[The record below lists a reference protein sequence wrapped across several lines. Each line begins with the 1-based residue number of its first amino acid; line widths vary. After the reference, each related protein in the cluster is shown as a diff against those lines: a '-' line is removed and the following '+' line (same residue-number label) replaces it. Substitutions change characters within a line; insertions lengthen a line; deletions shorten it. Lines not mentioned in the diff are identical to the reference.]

1 MTLSHTN
8 LRSTA
13 ASILFACATIGPAI
27 TTHSQ
32 EPLDPTPTPT
42 PAHPYAVEV
51 VAATGPFGP
60 APYDDPASVLGMP
73 STRFHDPWGGM
84 SGGTTERRVKLVE
97 APYNLDPS
105 RTRKLLTTLDAGSSI
120 VVRFQQPITN
130 HPAHPFGI
138 DFLVFGNAFYP
149 ARGAANDAADLN
161 SLMLASGALLEP
173 LKVSVSP
180 GPTGAPG
187 QDPSNPTSWEWYR
200 FDNGPFADTAF
211 PTHAYRWSRSLSTWT
226 DALMD
231 FTKPVNPAFRSTL
244 ESGGLSAADALDFYD
259 GSGGGTGFD
268 IAESGF
274 ASIQYVRLEASPGFD
289 AGEIDA
295 LAAVRPAILGDSLT
309 LAASSDSASTP
320 PTLRFQFPDHPQLT
334 AVALTFT
341 HLTDHAR
348 ITTSPQP
355 SQPPLPSTFGRL
367 IIASLLAASPILGS
381 NSPVFLADLT
391 VGTGAD
397 YSGDGS
403 DLALLRE
410 GPQGWEH
417 LPATFDPSSRALTS
431 HSLTNLAPIAL
442 IQMLPPRIHLGQPSR
457 PSTTQGLTVR
467 FAALPG
473 FIYTLE
479 RSPAPDFAH
488 TTEVANTSPALAHE
502 ASLSDNTPDAS
513 AFYRVRVH
521 QR

>member
-1 MTLSHTN
+1 MNLPLPISQT
-8 LRSTA
+8 LRS
-13 ASILFACATIGPAI
+13 SILLACALTARAE
-27 TTHSQ
+27 T
-32 EPLDPTPTPT
+32 TPTPA
-42 PAHPYAVEV
+42 PAHPYAVEI

-73 STRFHDPWGGM
+73 STRFHDAWGGM

-97 APYNLDPS
+97 APYNLDPT
-105 RTRKLLTTLDAGSSI
+105 RTRKLITTLDTGSSI
-120 VVRFQQPITN
+120 VVRFDQPITN

-187 QDPSNPTSWEWYR
+187 HIASDPATWEWYR
-200 FDNGPFADTAF
+200 FDNGPYADTAF

-226 DALMD
+226 DELMD

-295 LAAVRPAILGDSLT
+295 LAAVRPAVLGDSLT
-309 LAASSDSASTP
+309 LAAPSTP
-320 PTLRFQFPDHPQLT
+320 ATTTPSLRFQYPDHPHLT
-334 AVALTFT
+334 AIALTFT
-341 HLTDHAR
+341 NLTDHAR

-355 SQPPLPSTFGRL
+355 ANPPLLPAFGRL
-367 IIASLLAASPILGS
+367 ITASQLAASPILGS
-381 NSPVFLADLT
+381 NSPAFLADLT

-403 DLALLRE
+403 DLVLLRE

-417 LPATFDPSSRALTS
+417 LPATFDPSTRTLTTHRLTS
-431 HSLTNLAPIAL
+431 LAPIAL
-442 IQMLPPRIHLGQPSR
+442 LQMLPPRIHLGQPSR
-457 PSTTQGLTVR
+457 PSTNRGLTVR

-473 FIYTLE
+473 FIYSLE
-479 RSPAPDFAH
+479 RSPAPDFTHA
-488 TTEVANTSPALAHE
+488 TAVANTSPALAHE
-502 ASLSDNTPDAS
+502 ATLSDDNPDAP